1 MSNNHR
7 PPASNPHKKVS
18 CKGCG
23 TPAGGGPGF
32 AGDHETSDLDGTY
45 EVSFYPGFASGVD
58 VNGSPMYRQAQAFVL
73 PAGSEYP
80 LTSSAL
86 TIRDT
91 ARDFN
96 VTLHIDDPKHM
107 VHRIH
112 VELLEPE
119 KKKELKK
126 RETERPA
133 GGVHAAQSSPK
144 PDTIVVTNTPTLCP
158 PEC

>member
-1 MSNNHR
+1 MSIR
-7 PPASNPHKKVS
+7 PDPSNPHKKVS

-45 EVSFYPGFASGVD
+45 EVSFYPGFASGID
-58 VNGSPMYRQAQAFVL
+58 VNGQSMYRQAKTFVL
-73 PAGSEYP
+73 PVGSEYP
-80 LTSSAL
+80 LTSSAV

-96 VTLHIDDPKHM
+96 VTLHLDDPKHM

-119 KKKELKK
+119 KKKVLKQ
-126 RETERPA
+126 REMGKEG
-133 GGVHAAQSSPK
+133 GGVQAHQSDPK
-144 PDTIVVTNTPTLCP
+144 ADTIVVTNTPTLCP